1 MIEVVIA
8 FLAGLL
14 IGSFL
19 NVCIY
24 RLPKDLSIVRPR
36 SYCPA
41 CNVKIAW
48 YDNIPLVSYTV
59 LGGRCR
65 HCGARIPIRY
75 PIVEALTAVAFATAV
90 AALGP
95 GLAAVKLCMF
105 SALMIGLAFSDLE
118 ERILP
123 DEFTLGGIVIG
134 LLLAL
139 VVPMDVIFASLFVGP
154 QSHGRW
160 LSLAESVLGAGASVG
175 LLWVVGFLYE
185 KVRHRSGLGFGDV
198 KMMGAIGAFLG
209 VHGAFQTII
218 LASLVGSVVGL
229 VYIKV
234 TKKDFS
240 SYELPFGTFLGLT
253 ALVLA
258 FLRTTVAPL
267 DAM

>member
-1 MIEVVIA
+1 MTVIIA

-24 RLPKDLSIVRPR
+24 RMPKDLSIVRPR
-36 SYCPA
+36 SYCPS

-48 YDNIPLVSYTV
+48 FDNVPLVSYTL

-65 HCGARIPIRY
+65 HCGARIPFRY
-75 PIVEALTAVAFATAV
+75 PIVEALTALAFAVAV
-90 AALGP
+90 LTLGP
-95 GLAAVKLCMF
+95 TLASLKLCLF
-105 SALMIGLAFSDLE
+105 AALMIALAFSDLE

-123 DEFTLGGIVIG
+123 DEFTLGGMAAG

-139 VVPMDVIFASLFVGP
+139 VVPMDVVFAGLFVRPGNT
-154 QSHGRW
+154 GRW
-160 LSLAESVLGAGASVG
+160 LWLAESALGAVVSAG

-185 KVRHRSGLGFGDV
+185 KIRQRSGLGLGDV
-198 KMMGAIGAFLG
+198 KMMGTIGAFLG

-218 LASLVGSVVGL
+218 LASLIGSVVGL

-234 TKKDFS
+234 SKKDFS

-253 ALVLA
+253 ALALA

-267 DAM
+267 VGE

>member
-1 MIEVVIA
+1 MTVIIA

-24 RLPKDLSIVRPR
+24 RMPKDLSIVRPR
-36 SYCPA
+36 SYCPS

-48 YDNIPLVSYTV
+48 SDNVPLVSYTL

-65 HCGARIPIRY
+65 HCGARIPFRY
-75 PIVEALTAVAFATAV
+75 PIVEALTALAFAVAV
-90 AALGP
+90 LTLGP
-95 GLAAVKLCMF
+95 TLASLKLCLF
-105 SALMIGLAFSDLE
+105 AALMIALAFSDLE

-123 DEFTLGGIVIG
+123 DEFTLGGMAAG

-139 VVPMDVIFASLFVGP
+139 VVPMDVVFAGLFVRPGNT
-154 QSHGRW
+154 GRW
-160 LSLAESVLGAGASVG
+160 LWLAESALGAVVSAG

-185 KVRHRSGLGFGDV
+185 KIRQRSGLGLGDV
-198 KMMGAIGAFLG
+198 KMMGTIGAFLG

-218 LASLVGSVVGL
+218 LASLIGSVVGL

-234 TKKDFS
+234 SKKDFS

-253 ALVLA
+253 ALALA

-267 DAM
+267 VGE